1 MKRTQI
7 NTIPYPVSG
16 SGITT
21 RKNLLPGSAM
31 AMNFF
36 GKRSFSVIC
45 KILFFALLLS
55 SISIISYSQNCAT
68 SGTHSQSGNE
78 NTYYPGTQ
86 ATVSV
91 GSTSITLGAAGSGT
105 NFGTTPIAAGD
116 ILLLIQMQGTQMNIP
131 ASSTSTL
138 YGGNAAGQGRG
149 FTTATNF
156 LAGMMEFVIATNAV
170 PLAGGTLNI
179 TSGTVN
185 KYMYSAFGTYGQYT
199 YQVIRI
205 PSYYNVQLSNTIT
218 TPLWN
223 GSTGGVTVISA
234 VNQLDFNG
242 QTIGASGAGFRG
254 GGGRALNGGSGSKND
269 YYTLSTNN
277 ANASKGE
284 GISGTPRY
292 INNNGVL
299 LDNVVEGYPSGS
311 YARGAP
317 GNAGGGATDSDPA
330 SNDQNA
336 GGGGGGNGSYGGW
349 GGNGWFS
356 FGATGGRGGAAFSTT
371 TGLNTPT
378 YASPSRL
385 VMGGGG
391 GAGTSNNATGTPGG
405 GFASSGAAGGGLVIV
420 DALQIIGT
428 GTIDVS
434 GASANSTVTIDG
446 SGGGG
451 AGGSI
456 LIYANSGHS
465 GITAIAKGGDG
476 GSNNPASVGG
486 ATEHG
491 PGGYGGGGVVYSN
504 GTLNVATSVS
514 GGNPGTS
521 TGPIPPG
528 VVNTISHYGAD
539 STSQTGVLVQSFPVN
554 QLPPNMN
561 ICQSSVLPVTI
572 LNFSASS
579 TAVNNVEVSWSTSQ
593 EINSSYYVVERS
605 TDASNFVSVG
615 QVSASQSAEEIHN
628 YNFDDYTGSV
638 NSSVVYYRLKIV
650 DIDGKFTYSKTVSVR
665 MGEPLTKISVY
676 PNPASEFAVLNL
688 YSDKQSVAMMKLID
702 DAGKMLMYK
711 SFTVNTGNN
720 SLMIDQLGSLPK
732 GIYIVQVIFDNSLY
746 NQKLIKK

>member
-7 NTIPYPVSG
+7 NTIPYMVSG
-16 SGITT
+16 HSITK
-21 RKNLLPGSAM
+21 RKNLLPYSEAM
-31 AMNFF
+31 KFF
-36 GKRSFSVIC
+36 GKRSSSVIRGL
-45 KILFFALLLS
+45 LFFAFFLFFTNT
-55 SISIISYSQNCAT
+55 ISYSQNCAT
-68 SGTHSQSGNE
+68 SGTFTQSANE

-86 ATVSV
+86 ATVSA
-91 GSTSITLGAAGSGT
+91 GSTSITLGAAGSGS
-105 NFGTTPIAAGD
+105 NFGTTPIASGD
-116 ILLLIQMQGTQMNIP
+116 IVLIIQMQGTQLNIP
-131 ASSTSTL
+131 ASSTSSL
-138 YGGNAAGQGRG
+138 YGGNVSGQGRG

-156 LAGMMEFVIATNAV
+156 LAGQMEFAVATNAV

-179 TSGTVN
+179 ASGTVN

-199 YQVIRI
+199 YQVVRV
-205 PSYYNVQLSNTIT
+205 PSHYNIQLTNTIT

-223 GSTGGVTVISA
+223 GATGGLTVISA
-234 VNQLDFNG
+234 TNQIDFNG
-242 QTIGASGAGFRG
+242 KTINALGAGFRG
-254 GGGRALNGGSGSKND
+254 GGGRSLNGGSGSKSD

-371 TGLNTPT
+371 AGLNTPT

-391 GAGTSNNATGTPGG
+391 GAGTSNNSTGTPGG
-405 GFASSGAAGGGLVIV
+405 GLASSGSSGGGLVIIN
-420 DALQIIGT
+420 ALTIIGS

-446 SGGGG
+446 SGGAG

-456 LIYANSGHS
+456 LINANSGQS
-465 GITAIAKGGDG
+465 GITAIAVGGDG
-476 GSNNPASVGG
+476 GSNNPASAGG

-491 PGGYGGGGVVYSN
+491 PGGYGGGGVIYSN
-504 GTLNVATSVS
+504 GTLNASSSVA
-514 GGNPGTS
+514 GGNAGTS

-528 VVNTISHYGAD
+528 VVTTISHYGAD
-539 STSQTGVLVQSFPVN
+539 SSSQTGVFVQSFASN
-554 QLPPNMN
+554 QLPPKMT
-561 ICQSSVLPVTI
+561 ICQTTVLPVTI
-572 LNFSASS
+572 LSFNASA
-579 TAVNNVEVSWSTSQ
+579 TAVNNVEVSWSTTQ
-593 EINSSYYVVERS
+593 EINSSYFVVERS
-605 TDASNFVSVG
+605 SDAANFVSVG
-615 QVSASQSAEEIHN
+615 QVPASQSAEEIHN
-628 YNFDDYTGSV
+628 YNYNDYTGSV
-638 NSSVVYYRLKIV
+638 NSSVIYYRLKIV
-650 DIDGKFTYSKTVSVR
+650 DIDGKFTYSKTVAVR
-665 MGEPLTKISVY
+665 LGEPLTKISVY
-676 PNPASEFAVLNL
+676 PNPASDFAVLNL
-688 YSDKQSVAMMKLID
+688 YSDKQSVAVMKLID
-702 DAGKMLMYK
+702 DAGKQLMYK

-720 SLMIDQLGSLPK
+720 SLMIDQLSTLPK
-732 GIYIVQVIFDNSLY
+732 GIYIVQVIFNNSLY